1 MKQQQFVFRSVVQS
15 AFLSFCISGTC
26 GCSAI
31 GFGLGVAI
39 DNSRPD
45 KETIPVGT
53 AMNLKP
59 GDEIQIS
66 TKSQFFL
73 IQHRA
78 FRDAMSSWIA

>member
-1 MKQQQFVFRSVVQS
+1 MKQQQFVLRSVVQS
-15 AFLSFCISGTC
+15 AFLLFCISGTC

-31 GFGLGVAI
+31 GFGLGWAI

-59 GDEIQIS
+59 GTRFGFLLLTQELLRAS
-66 TKSQFFL
+66 TKSLLFL
-73 IQHRA
+73 IQ
-78 FRDAMSSWIA
+78 